1 MAGEVRAAEC
11 EAAGHTGFTA
21 TKQTQ
26 MDVPDL
32 SLFLFGSVPY
42 PSSGGARVLGGSS
55 QLH

>member
-32 SLFLFGSVPY
+32 SLFLFGSVLY
-42 PSSGGARVLGGSS
+42 PSGGSARALGGSS